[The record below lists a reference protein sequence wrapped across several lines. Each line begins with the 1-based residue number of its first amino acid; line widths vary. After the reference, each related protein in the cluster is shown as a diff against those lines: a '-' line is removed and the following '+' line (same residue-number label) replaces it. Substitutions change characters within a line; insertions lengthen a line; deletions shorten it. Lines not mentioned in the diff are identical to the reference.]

1 MPIPKIRLLRFRQ
14 ALQPVI
20 PLAARP
26 QLVFP
31 QAVQDAKHR
40 EEQHTDL
47 AAEVDRVAG
56 KVLASIGL
64 DVGPAVEEELAWYV
78 RWEDRG

>member
-1 MPIPKIRLLRFRQ
+1 MPIPKIRLLCLRQ

-26 QLVFP
+26 QLVLP
-31 QAVQDAKHR
+31 QAVQDTEQR
-40 EEQHTDL
+40 EEQHADV

-56 KVLASIGL
+56 RVLRRVGL
-64 DVGPAVEEELAWYV
+64 DVGPTVEEELA
-78 RWEDRG
+78 